1 METQIKP
8 IPEGYHSLTPYLMV
22 PNASQAIDFYE
33 KAFGATEIFR
43 ISATNGK
50 VQHCELRI
58 GDSIVMLA
66 DELPNTS
73 VTNPVTGARPFSL
86 LLYVEDV
93 DAAFKKATEAG
104 AKVLRPLKNEFF
116 GDRMGTLQ
124 DPFGNNWHF
133 ASHIEDVSP
142 EEMEKRS
149 KQILS

>member
-1 METQIKP
+1 MEPQIKA

-22 PNASQAIDFYE
+22 PNASQAIEFYE

-58 GDSIVMLA
+58 GDSIIMLA
-66 DELPNTS
+66 DELPN
-73 VTNPVTGARPFSL
+73 VDAGAGNGRAFSL

-93 DAAFKKATEAG
+93 DAAFKKATDAG
-104 AKVLRPLKNEFF
+104 AKILRPLKNEYY

-124 DPFGNNWHF
+124 DPFGNHWHF

>member
-1 METQIKP
+1 MEPQIKA

-22 PNASQAIDFYE
+22 SDASGAIEFYV

-43 ISATNGK
+43 IQAPNGK
-50 VQHCELRI
+50 VQHCALRI
-58 GDSIVMLA
+58 GDSIIMLA
-66 DELPNTS
+66 DELPNMS
-73 VTNPVTGARPFSL
+73 ATNPASNARPFSL

-104 AKVLRPLKNEFF
+104 AKVLRPLKNEFY

-149 KQILS
+149 TQILS